1 MNSFKRVRAFQ
12 IELEFESVNLK
23 GENRSTRRKTSR
35 SKGENQQQTQ
45 PTYGVN
51 ARIELNP
58 GHIVG
63 GERSHH
69 CATLAPLKRG
79 LGTYSREG
87 P

>member
-1 MNSFKRVRAFQ
+1 MNSFKHVRAFQ

-23 GENRSTRRKTSR
+23 GKNRSTRRKTSR

-45 PTYGVN
+45 PSYGVN
-51 ARIELNP
+51 ARIE